1 VNRRHFILLGWT
13 WGVAGSLPIMAEA
26 TGKPGV
32 FEINGIAA
40 KVSGRVITKNQIH
53 MLMVSKKRKLDA
65 KFPQQGAK
73 YEEELEEIRIQT
85 IQEQIERLKLIDRF
99 NKPPIQIDGKAVEN
113 EIGREIRDV
122 YEGDRE
128 LFRETLRSF
137 HMTMDGYRSL
147 IREKLLAEA
156 LGVREAGRKGP

>member
-1 VNRRHFILLGWT
+1 MRVT
-13 WGVAGSLPIMAEA
+13 AEDV

-32 FEINGIAA
+32 LEVNGIAA
-40 KVSGRVITKNQIH
+40 KFYGRVITKNQIH

-65 KFPQQGAK
+65 TFPQQGAE
-73 YEEELEEIRIQT
+73 YEEELEKVRKQT

-99 NKPPIQIDGKAVEN
+99 NKPPIQIDRKTVDG
-113 EIGREIRDV
+113 EIEREIRDA

-137 HMTMDGYRSL
+137 RMTMDGYRSL
-147 IREKLLAEA
+147 IREMLLAEA
-156 LGVREAGRKGP
+156 LRVREERKEVP